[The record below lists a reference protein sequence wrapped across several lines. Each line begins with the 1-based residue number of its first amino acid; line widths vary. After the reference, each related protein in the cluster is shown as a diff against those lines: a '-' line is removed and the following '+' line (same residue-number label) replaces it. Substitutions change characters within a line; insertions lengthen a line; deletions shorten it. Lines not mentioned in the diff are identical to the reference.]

1 MSSLIIVTVINNN
14 KVTKTSCK
22 HDSDSTFV
30 RISSVLERIFL
41 FFLPPQPVANSG
53 PRDVSAVKECFV
65 PLFDSNMNPAKSSFR
80 IVDCCEIHTHKK
92 VRKTIHTPQGCSSN
106 PCFWNSKL
114 LQKWWEDTYITDL
127 LSVRVVDVK
136 LPFLFTHQGPV
147 AHYESLWTHA
157 GQDGMTDR
165 TLLNLTPCS
174 L

>member
-80 IVDCCEIHTHKK
+80 IVDCCEIHTHKN
-92 VRKTIHTPQGCSSN
+92 VRKKQFIPHKDVLATHAFEIQNYYRNDEKIHTSQTCCPS
-106 PCFWNSKL
+106 
-114 LQKWWEDTYITDL
+114 E
-127 LSVRVVDVK
+127 
-136 LPFLFTHQGPV
+136 
-147 AHYESLWTHA
+147 LW
-157 GQDGMTDR
+157 M
-165 TLLNLTPCS
+165 
-174 L
+174 

>member
-65 PLFDSNMNPAKSSFR
+65 PLLDSNMNPAKSSFR
-80 IVDCCEIHTHKK
+80 IVDCCEIHTHKN
-92 VRKTIHTPQGCSSN
+92 VRKTIHTPQGCSNN
-106 PCFWNSKL
+106 PCFLNSNSSSRETMRRYIHHRLAVRPSCGCEAPL
-114 LQKWWEDTYITDL
+114 LFYTSGSSCPL
-127 LSVRVVDVK
+127 RVSVNPRGTGWD
-136 LPFLFTHQGPV
+136 
-147 AHYESLWTHA
+147 
-157 GQDGMTDR
+157 D
-165 TLLNLTPCS
+165 
-174 L
+174 